1 MSAGPKLDGA
11 GAAKMTTLETA
22 LTHLQRLHGL
32 VERMAVAL
40 RSKEPMSSYV
50 PQVKRT
56 ATPLVGLLKGQF
68 GMISDQATALLLVA
82 SRSGGGDEQRVR
94 SLREG
99 VGQIRQSL
107 EIAVAKVREKHTLD
121 ESPKGPAGSSGGGG
135 DTSGASGASGA
146 AA

>member
-11 GAAKMTTLETA
+11 GAAKMATLETA
-22 LTHLQRLHGL
+22 LTHVQRLHSL

-40 RSKEPMSSYV
+40 KGKEPLSAYL

-56 ATPLVGLLKGQF
+56 GAPLVGLLKGQF
-68 GMISDQATALLLVA
+68 GMISDQATAVMLVA
-82 SRSGGGDEQRVR
+82 SRAGGGDQQRVR

-99 VGQIRQSL
+99 VAQMRQAL

-121 ESPKGPAGSSGGGG
+121 EPAKKSSAGGGTG
-135 DTSGASGASGA
+135 GTGAGEGTPTA
-146 AA
+146 A